1 MNIRSL
7 SLRAKLVLIF
17 VCIKVVPLILLA
29 WVAWSAADHLGRTLG
44 QRAAVMADSMVGTIR
59 EVGNKVTTDAISAL
73 DDRSREAIER
83 LTTDTARAVAGFLY
97 ERDADILLA
106 AQLDADEAIF
116 RRFVENRSRPVYL
129 HAAWHLTK
137 DGSRWEPVRVPK
149 PAVADA
155 ADPGQAL
162 ADNAKAFHARPPEYF
177 GERQL
182 KPLYAEMTYVDLR
195 GVEQVKVVSSEFLS
209 GTPRDIRDPA
219 NTFVRAEHYWQA
231 LQRLKPGEIYVSEVI
246 GAYVGSHVV
255 GPYTPEAADKAG
267 VKFDPANSAYAGTEN
282 PVGKRFRG
290 IIRWAT
296 PVVRNGQIKGY
307 VTLALDHEHLRQFT
321 DRISP
326 TEQRYTPIIDAIS
339 GNYAFMWDHKS
350 RAIAHPRDYMIP
362 GFDPATGEEVVP
374 WLDQT
379 LYRAWQDSGLP
390 WKVFAA
396 GLKPF
401 DGQSLTRRP
410 AAEMIKAG
418 TLGLD
423 CRYLNFSPQC
433 SGWNQLTERGGS
445 GSFEIFF
452 SGLRKLTTAAAI
464 PYYTGQ
470 YARSK
475 RGFGFVTIG
484 ANVEEFHQAATES
497 ARQIAQ
503 TIEEKDRLFRKE
515 RQGLL
520 ETARESMREMTA
532 RLSWATFLMAF
543 VVIAIAVWMA
553 NFLVAHIH
561 VLVRG
566 IQRFQ
571 SGDLKQRFRV
581 HSSDEMGQLA
591 EALNDM
597 TTSVEESFQRSE
609 EARAKAEEANRIKTE
624 FLATVSHE
632 LRTPLNGILGFA
644 DLLALDVT
652 DPVMREHV
660 ATIKSSGRHLLGVVN
675 DLLDMARV
683 EAGKMAVHPEPFE
696 LRPFLADLI
705 HAHQKHARDKGLSLE
720 CEIGEGV
727 AEMLF
732 TDALRLRQA
741 LTNLVNNAVKYTD
754 QGGVSVCVSGD
765 EEMVQFEVIDTG
777 CGIAP
782 EDQQLAF
789 EKFGGV
795 GGKAQRDKGGT
806 GLGLSLVRCLASLLG
821 GTIALSSTLGEG
833 SRFTLAIPV
842 KHAACPDLPLTE

>member
-17 VCIKVVPLILLA
+17 VCIKVVPLVLLA
-29 WVAWSAADHLGRTLG
+29 WVAWSAADHLARTLA
-44 QRAAVMADSMVGTIR
+44 QRAAGMADSMVGTIR
-59 EVGNKVTTDAISAL
+59 EVGNKVTSDAIRAL

-106 AQLDADEAIF
+106 AQLEPDEAVF

-149 PAVADA
+149 PAVEDA
-155 ADPGQAL
+155 ADPKRAL
-162 ADNAKAFHARPPEYF
+162 PDNAKSFHARPPEYF

-182 KPLYAEMTYVDLR
+182 KPLYAEMTFVDLN
-195 GVEQVKVVSSEFLS
+195 GMEQIKVVSGDFMPE
-209 GTPRDIRDPA
+209 TPRDIRQAA
-219 NTFVRAEHYWQA
+219 NTFVRAERYWPV
-231 LQRLKPGEIYVSEVI
+231 LRVLKPGEIHVSELI

-296 PVVRNGQIKGY
+296 PVVRNGQVRGY

-339 GNYAFMWDHKS
+339 GNYAFMWDHNS

-362 GFDPATGEEVVP
+362 GYDPVTGEEVVP

-379 LYRAWQDSGLP
+379 LYRAWQESGLS
-390 WKVFAA
+390 WKAFSTR
-396 GLKPF
+396 LTPF
-401 DGQSLTRRP
+401 EGQSLAKRP
-410 AAEMIKAG
+410 APEMIKAG

-423 CRYLNFSPQC
+423 CRYLHFSPQC
-433 SGWNQLTERGGS
+433 AGWNQLTERGGS

-470 YARSK
+470 YGRTK

-497 ARQIAQ
+497 ARQIAK
-503 TIEEKDRLFRKE
+503 TIEEKDRVFRKE

-520 ETARESMREMTA
+520 DTARERMREMTT

-553 NFLVAHIH
+553 NFLVGQLH

-571 SGDLKQRFRV
+571 SGDLKQRFPVQAR
-581 HSSDEMGQLA
+581 DEMGQLA

-597 TTSVEESFQRSE
+597 TTSVEESFKRSE

-644 DLLALDVT
+644 DLLAMDVT

-683 EAGKMAVHPEPFE
+683 EAGKMAVHPEPFV

-705 HAHQKHARDKGLSLE
+705 HAHQKHAQDKGLSLVLE
-720 CEIGEGV
+720 VADGS

-732 TDALRLRQA
+732 TDSLRLRQA
-741 LTNLVNNAVKYTD
+741 LTNLINNAVKYTD
-754 QGGVSVCVSGD
+754 QGSVRVCVSGD
-765 EEMVQFEVIDTG
+765 AEHVRFDVIDTG

-782 EDQQLAF
+782 EDQALAF

-821 GTIALSSTLGEG
+821 GTITLSSALGEG
-833 SRFTLAIPV
+833 SRFTLEIPV
-842 KHAACPDLPLTE
+842 KHAASLDLPLTE